1 MLKKNAYNRIILSFL
16 AFLILLI
23 VYLFPKTTNN
33 NIKEEI
39 NYIDN
44 KTEPIYLIDNNNYV
58 SRVSILKNNND
69 NIKSIINL
77 LTINNEEN
85 ILLPYGFKAVLPE
98 NTKLLDYSLEKGLL
112 KLNFSKEFLNME
124 LGSEE
129 KVLSSLIY
137 SLTELNNVDK
147 LMIFIEGNKLTK
159 IPNTNKILDNTLDRD
174 FGINKTY
181 DLTSLKDIQKTTTY
195 YLAKEDNISYFIPI
209 TEISNNNE
217 EKVEIIIKN
226 LKTSPINQTNL
237 MSYLASSTSLD
248 NYEILEQSINLS
260 FNNSLITNINDNAIL
275 EEVKYSIYLSL
286 RDSYNIKAV
295 VFEIPNKAISSI
307 DN

>member
-33 NIKEEI
+33 NIKEEV

-112 KLNFSKEFLNME
+112 KLNFSK
-124 LGSEE
+124 
-129 KVLSSLIY
+129 
-137 SLTELNNVDK
+137 
-147 LMIFIEGNKLTK
+147 
-159 IPNTNKILDNTLDRD
+159 
-174 FGINKTY
+174 
-181 DLTSLKDIQKTTTY
+181 
-195 YLAKEDNISYFIPI
+195 
-209 TEISNNNE
+209 
-217 EKVEIIIKN
+217 
-226 LKTSPINQTNL
+226 
-237 MSYLASSTSLD
+237 
-248 NYEILEQSINLS
+248 
-260 FNNSLITNINDNAIL
+260 
-275 EEVKYSIYLSL
+275 
-286 RDSYNIKAV
+286 
-295 VFEIPNKAISSI
+295 
-307 DN
+307 